1 MMGATMRKPKQP
13 SGQDLPLLT
22 RKEQRQLGAMVELGQ
37 ESPGD
42 ALNALVSRALT
53 LCPLPYRKP
62 KESQL
67 SREMQ
72 LPVGALRVT
81 FSDMTNAKN
90 LAHGDDALV
99 LDLLASEARFRK
111 DRVITF
117 KTAKDLLEFMGMEA
131 DDRGMFGGHDFKRT
145 MQRVD
150 RLRRLGIAV
159 QWNRPDGEALEI
171 YRVFSRSLTPS
182 STDAEREKLG
192 EQSLFPYFLEFSGEF
207 FAELMSHYRAIPRE
221 VLLNFRGNPTEYAL
235 AKFIVDRVA
244 TAKSVSTVPLEALR
258 DERGS
263 GDSNLPRF
271 RQQLR
276 NVLVKLS
283 AWQPEFH
290 PVHGRVV
297 KITPKGLRIGPMQ
310 DTLGGPV
317 VVENPEK

>member
-1 MMGATMRKPKQP
+1 MMGVTMRKLKQP

-22 RKEQRQLGAMVELGQ
+22 PKQKRQLGAMVELGQ

-72 LPVGALRVT
+72 LPIGSLRVT

-90 LAHGDDALV
+90 LSYGDDALV

-117 KTAKDLLEFMGMEA
+117 RTAKDLLLFMGVNPDE
-131 DDRGMFGGHDFKRT
+131 RGMFSGTTFKQT
-145 MQRVD
+145 LQRVD

-192 EQSLFPYFLEFSGEF
+192 EQSLFPYFLEFSDEF

-221 VLLNFRGNPTEYAL
+221 VLLNFRGSPTEYAL

-244 TAKSVSTVPLEALR
+244 TAKSVSTVPLEDLR

-263 GDSNLPRF
+263 NDSNLTRF
-271 RQQLR
+271 RHQLR

-283 AWQPEFH
+283 AWEANFH
-290 PVHGRVV
+290 PDHGKWVR
-297 KITPKGLRIGPMQ
+297 ITTKGLRIGPM
-310 DTLGGPV
+310 TAALGDAAA
-317 VVENPEK
+317 VENTEK